1 MDTTE
6 TLGGTYFYHG
16 NDNVMKEELFWLI
29 FLESFSNHT
38 GIEIETAAT
47 IIAGAPL
54 IPKRKVLGSK
64 GSRTSIAS
72 KMSRRIF
79 KDAKLPSNLK
89 IPTIAYGQVRNTNQ
103 IGTIVGRWVPYLGY
117 AQAVI
122 ICAIVAKD
130 TRDKYNLIA
139 YPQDRIAWTYF

>member
-16 NDNVMKEELFWLI
+16 NDNVTKEELFWLI
-29 FLESFSNHT
+29 FLESFSNYT

-64 GSRTSIAS
+64 GSKTSIAS

-79 KDAKLPSNLK
+79 KDAKLPNNLK

-103 IGTIVGRWVPYLGY
+103 IATIVGRWVPYLGY

-122 ICAIVAKD
+122 LCAIVAKD

-139 YPQDRIAWTYF
+139 SPQDRIAWTYF

>member
-16 NDNVMKEELFWLI
+16 NDNVTKEELFWLI
-29 FLESFSNHT
+29 FLESFSNYT

-64 GSRTSIAS
+64 GSKTSIAS

-79 KDAKLPSNLK
+79 KDAKLPNNLK

-103 IGTIVGRWVPYLGY
+103 IGTIVGRWVPHLGY
-117 AQAVI
+117 VQAAI
-122 ICAIVAKD
+122 IFELVARD
-130 TRDKYNLIA
+130 TRNKYNLIA